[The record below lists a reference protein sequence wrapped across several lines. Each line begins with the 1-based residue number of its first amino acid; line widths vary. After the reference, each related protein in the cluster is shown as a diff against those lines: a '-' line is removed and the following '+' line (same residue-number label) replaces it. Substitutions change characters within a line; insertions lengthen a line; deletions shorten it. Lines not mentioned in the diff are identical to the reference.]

1 MKIKPPILA
10 FLALAGLLPAFG
22 EVKPKPMKVFIFAGQ
37 SNMTGMARTRTL
49 EHLKMSPETARQYAD
64 VFDKDGNPTTLDAVY
79 VTQWKDKEGGR
90 LEPKYGGS
98 GKGGSAF
105 GPEYA
110 CGIYLHKELNEPFLI
125 IKTSQGG
132 KSLNYHFRP
141 PSADKWTP
149 PPGHPDLIKPD
160 AVGKKTP
167 ALAVPGKLD
176 IANDW
181 TPEKPHTLRRR
192 HLGLDGFKGA
202 EVGKVGG
209 VYPVFILSATQG
221 KLKGDPFQAGDL
233 ILAVDGAGLGENPVD
248 QWRDAFHASRAVD
261 GDWMMNITR
270 WRAGR
275 IETFD
280 FDICDS
286 LKGGRASLPEE
297 IEKMKQEAIEF
308 EKQRGGFYIDM
319 ITYVKSVLSDV
330 KKHHPAYDPAAGYEL
345 AGFVWFQGWN
355 DMIDTG
361 VYPNREKPGGYD
373 QYTWL
378 MECLIRDVRKD
389 LNAPKMPA
397 IIGVIGI
404 GGLNENGN
412 IGRLQQAQ
420 IAVAQKPE
428 FKGNVIAV
436 ETGKYW
442 DHELAAL
449 VEKANRVNQQMS
461 VFKIEQGLEGDA
473 LKKAF
478 TEYRAKHITP
488 AEEEILKNAV
498 SDGDFHYLGSGKIM
512 VGIGRGFAE
521 VLLKTLKK

>member
-1 MKIKPPILA
+1 MKIKSAIFTALVLA
-10 FLALAGLLPAFG
+10 CILPAYA
-22 EVKPKPMKVFIFAGQ
+22 ETKPKPLKVFILAGQ
-37 SNMTGMARTRTL
+37 SNATGMARARTL
-49 EHLKMSPETARQYAD
+49 EHLKMSPETAKQYAD
-64 VFDKDGNPTTLDAVY
+64 VFDKDGNPATLDAVY

-90 LEPKYGGS
+90 LEPKFGAIV
-98 GKGGSAF
+98 KGQYTF
-105 GPEYA
+105 GPEYG

-149 PPGHPDLIKPD
+149 PPGHPDLIKQETVEKQ
-160 AVGKKTP
+160 AST
-167 ALAVPGKLD
+167 LAVPGKLD

-181 TPEKPHTLRRR
+181 TPEKPHALRRR

-202 EVGKVGG
+202 EVGKVGD
-209 VYPVFILSATQG
+209 VYPIYILSATMG
-221 KLKGDPFQAGDL
+221 KLKGDPFQTGDL
-233 ILAVDGAGLGENPVD
+233 ILAVDGAGLGEDPVN
-248 QWRDAFHASRAVD
+248 QWRDAFHGSRSID
-261 GDWMMNITR
+261 GDWMMKITR
-270 WRAGR
+270 WRAGK

-280 FDICDS
+280 FDICDT
-286 LKGGRASLPEE
+286 LEGGRASLPQEL
-297 IEKMKQEAIEF
+297 EKMKQAAIEY
-308 EKQRGGFYIDM
+308 EKQRGAFYRDM
-319 ITYVKSVLSDV
+319 ITHVKSVLSDV

-345 AGFVWFQGWN
+345 AGFLWFQGWN

-378 MECLIRDVRKD
+378 MEHLIRDVRKD
-389 LNAPKMPA
+389 LDAPKMPA

-404 GGLNENGN
+404 GGVNEQGN

-420 IAVAQKPE
+420 MAVAQKPE

-442 DHELAAL
+442 DHELSAL
-449 VEKANRVNQQMS
+449 VQKAGKINEQAG
-461 VFKIEQGLEGDA
+461 VFRYEQGLEGEA
-473 LKKAF
+473 LKQAIA
-478 TEYRAKHITP
+478 EYRAKNITP
-488 AEEEILKNAV
+488 QEEEILKIAV

-521 VLLKTLKK
+521 ALLQTLGK

>member
-1 MKIKPPILA
+1 MKLKSAILT
-10 FLALAGLLPAFG
+10 FLALACTLPAFADT
-22 EVKPKPMKVFIFAGQ
+22 KPKPLKVFILAGQ
-37 SNMTGMARTRTL
+37 SNATGMARARTL
-49 EHLKMSPETARQYAD
+49 EHLKMSPETAKQYAD

-98 GKGGSAF
+98 GKGGPAF
-105 GPEYA
+105 GPEYGW
-110 CGIYLHKELNEPFLI
+110 GIYLHKELNEPFLI

-141 PSADKWTP
+141 PSAGKWTP
-149 PPGHPDLIKPD
+149 PPGHPDLIKPEP
-160 AVGKKTP
+160 VEKKAST
-167 ALAVPGKLD
+167 LAVPGKLD

-181 TPEKPHTLRRR
+181 KPEKLHALRRR

-202 EVGKVGG
+202 EVGKVGD
-209 VYPVFILSATQG
+209 VYPIYILSATLG

-248 QWRDAFHASRAVD
+248 QWRAAFHGSKTLD
-261 GDWMMNITR
+261 GDWMMKITR
-270 WRAGR
+270 WRAGK

-280 FDICDS
+280 FDICDM
-286 LKGGRASLPEE
+286 LKGGRASLPQELE
-297 IEKMKQEAIEF
+297 HMKQAAIES
-308 EKQRGGFYIDM
+308 EKQQGSFYRDM
-319 ITYVKSVLSDV
+319 ITCVKSVLSDV

-361 VYPNREKPGGYD
+361 TYPNREKPGGYD

-378 MECLIRDVRKD
+378 TECLIRDLRKD

-404 GGLNENGN
+404 GGVNEKGN

-420 IAVAQKPE
+420 LAVAQKPE

-442 DHELAAL
+442 DHDLSAL
-449 VEKANRVNQQMS
+449 VQKAGKVNEQAG
-461 VFKIEQGLEGDA
+461 VFRYEQGLEGEA
-473 LKKAF
+473 LKKAV
-478 TEYRAKHITP
+478 TEYRAKNITP
-488 AEEEILKNAV
+488 EEELILKTAV

-512 VGIGRGFAE
+512 VGIGRGIAGAFA
-521 VLLKTLKK
+521 KILKK

>member
-1 MKIKPPILA
+1 MTIKTTLIALLTLA
-10 FLALAGLLPAFG
+10 CPLAVFA
-22 EVKPKPMKVFIFAGQ
+22 ETKPKPLKVFILAGQ
-37 SNMTGMARTRTL
+37 SNATGMAAARTL
-49 EHLKMSPETARQYAD
+49 EHLKMSPETAKSYAD
-64 VFDKDGNPTTLDAVY
+64 VFDKDGNPTAVDAVY
-79 VTQWKDKEGGR
+79 VTQWKDKEVGR
-90 LEPKYGGS
+90 LEPKFGAKV
-98 GKGGSAF
+98 KGHYTF
-105 GPEYA
+105 GPEYG

-149 PPGHPDLIKPD
+149 PPGHPDLSKSEP
-160 AVGKKTP
+160 AEKKAPTLPVP
-167 ALAVPGKLD
+167 AKLD
-176 IANDW
+176 IASDW
-181 TPEKPHTLRRR
+181 KPEKPHALRRR
-192 HLGLDGFKGA
+192 HLGFDGFKGA
-202 EVGKVGG
+202 EVGKIGD
-209 VYPVFILSATQG
+209 VYPIYFLSAALG
-221 KLKGDPFQAGDL
+221 KFKGDPFQVGDL

-248 QWRDAFHASRAVD
+248 QWRKAFHESRSID
-261 GDWMMNITR
+261 GDWMMKVTR
-270 WRAGR
+270 WRAGK

-280 FDICDS
+280 FDVCDM
-286 LKGGRASLPEE
+286 LAGGRATLPQEL
-297 IEKMKQEAIEF
+297 EKMKQADIEA
-308 EKQRGGFYIDM
+308 EKQKGAFYRDM

-345 AGFVWFQGWN
+345 AGFLWFQGWN

-378 MECLIRDVRKD
+378 MEHLIRDLRKD

-404 GGLNENGN
+404 GGVNEKGN

-420 IAVAQKPE
+420 LAVAEKPE

-449 VEKANRVNQQMS
+449 VQKVGKVNEQAGT
-461 VFKIEQGLEGDA
+461 FRYEQGLEGEA
-473 LKKAF
+473 LKKAVL
-478 TEYRAKHITP
+478 EYRAKNITP
-488 AEEEILKNAV
+488 EEELILKTAV
-498 SDGDFHYLGSGKIM
+498 SDGDFHYLGSAKIM

-521 VLLKTLKK
+521 ALAKTLKR